1 MPKISKR
8 RQAVIDSYGF
18 KPKGRPRKPKSVD
31 LHAHLPKNSPIRIQR
46 ELEQMGITLAEKSTD
61 EEIARAKQTYLNNQ
75 AIKNKPRLNLTDAD
89 RAERRAAYT
98 GRKRHHNKIHLD
110 GLLSASS
117 AKKGTVDKPTISGE
131 SSAPFYNYKDNFIEE
146 QHHGKA
152 SAYDPRFIDLIE
164 IQESGKMIWHGETCA
179 ICTMPPSTI
188 GEVMLAQYGEADFV
202 CTDCGRLVHIKTP
215 TNKWGWVFAPIDKFK
230 RNTIKQL
237 QRYHIPIDEEEYA

>member
-1 MPKISKR
+1 MPKVSKR

-46 ELEQMGITLAEKSTD
+46 ELQEMGIKPAEKPTA

-75 AIKNKPRLNLTDAD
+75 ALKNKPKLNLTDAD
-89 RAERRAAYT
+89 RAERSRQ
-98 GRKRHHNKIHLD
+98 RKCSIHRNNKIYLD
-110 GLLSASS
+110 GLLSAST
-117 AKKGTVDKPTISGE
+117 AKKGTVDKPTIAGE

-164 IQESGKMIWHGETCA
+164 IQESGKMIWHGDTCA

-188 GEVMLAQYGEADFV
+188 GEVMLAQYGEANFV
-202 CTDCGRLVHIKTP
+202 CTDCGKLVETKGSGMR
-215 TNKWGWVFAPIDKFK
+215 GWIFAQVQKFK
-230 RNTIKQL
+230 RNRVKQL

>member
-46 ELEQMGITLAEKSTD
+46 ELEEMGIETAEETIS
-61 EEIARAKQTYLNNQ
+61 AKQTRLNNI
-75 AIKNKPRLNLTDAD
+75 ALRTKKSKTNWLRYSPTPN
-89 RAERRAAYT
+89 EVV
-98 GRKRHHNKIHLD
+98 NKIHLD
-110 GLLSASS
+110 GLLSAFR
-117 AKKGTVDKPTISGE
+117 AKKGIEDKPTISGE

-164 IQESGKMIWHGETCA
+164 IQESGKMIWHGDTCA

-188 GEVMLAQYGEADFV
+188 GEVMLAQYGEANFV
-202 CTDCGRLVHIKTP
+202 CTDCGKLVETKGSGMR
-215 TNKWGWVFAPIDKFK
+215 GWIFAQVQKFK
-230 RNTIKQL
+230 RNRVRQL
-237 QRYHIPIDEEEYA
+237 QKYHIPIDEEEYA

>member
-46 ELEQMGITLAEKSTD
+46 ELEEMGIETAEETIS
-61 EEIARAKQTYLNNQ
+61 AKQTRLNNI
-75 AIKNKPRLNLTDAD
+75 ALRTKKSKTNWLRYSPTPN
-89 RAERRAAYT
+89 EVV
-98 GRKRHHNKIHLD
+98 NKIHLD
-110 GLLSASS
+110 GLLSASN
-117 AKKGTVDKPTISGE
+117 AKKGTVDKPTIAGE

-164 IQESGKMIWHGETCA
+164 IQESGKMIWHGDTCA

-188 GEVMLAQYGEADFV
+188 GEVMLAQYGEANFV
-202 CTDCGRLVHIKTP
+202 CTDCGKLVETK
-215 TNKWGWVFAPIDKFK
+215 NSGMRGWIFAQVQKFK
-230 RNTIKQL
+230 RNRVRQL
-237 QRYHIPIDEEEYA
+237 QKYHIPIDEEEYA

>member
-1 MPKISKR
+1 MCIRDRTIS
-8 RQAVIDSYGF
+8 
-18 KPKGRPRKPKSVD
+18 
-31 LHAHLPKNSPIRIQR
+31 
-46 ELEQMGITLAEKSTD
+46 
-61 EEIARAKQTYLNNQ
+61 AKQTRLNNI
-75 AIKNKPRLNLTDAD
+75 ALRTKKSKNKQWLRYSPTPN
-89 RAERRAAYT
+89 EVV
-98 GRKRHHNKIHLD
+98 NKIYLD

-164 IQESGKMIWHGETCA
+164 IQESGKMIWHGETCT

-202 CTDCGRLVHIKTP
+202 CTDCGRLVYIKTT

-230 RNTIKQL
+230 RNRVKQL

>member
-46 ELEQMGITLAEKSTD
+46 ELEEMGIETAEET
-61 EEIARAKQTYLNNQ
+61 INAKQTRLNNI
-75 AIKNKPRLNLTDAD
+75 ALRTKKSKTNWLRYSPTPN
-89 RAERRAAYT
+89 EVV
-98 GRKRHHNKIHLD
+98 NKIHLD
-110 GLLSASS
+110 GLLSASN
-117 AKKGTVDKPTISGE
+117 AKKGTVDKPTIAGE

-164 IQESGKMIWHGETCA
+164 IQESGKMIWHGDTCA

-188 GEVMLAQYGEADFV
+188 GEVMLAQYGEANFV
-202 CTDCGRLVHIKTP
+202 CTDCGKLVETKGSGMR
-215 TNKWGWVFAPIDKFK
+215 GWIFAQVQKFK
-230 RNTIKQL
+230 RNRVRQL
-237 QRYHIPIDEEEYA
+237 QKYHIPIDEEEYA

>member
-1 MPKISKR
+1 
-8 RQAVIDSYGF
+8 
-18 KPKGRPRKPKSVD
+18 
-31 LHAHLPKNSPIRIQR
+31 
-46 ELEQMGITLAEKSTD
+46 MGITPAEKPTN
-61 EEIARAKQTYLNNQ
+61 EETARAKQTRLNNIALRTKKSKTNWLQ
-75 AIKNKPRLNLTDAD
+75 YSPTPN
-89 RAERRAAYT
+89 EVV
-98 GRKRHHNKIHLD
+98 NKIHLD

-215 TNKWGWVFAPIDKFK
+215 TNRWGWVFAPIDRFK

>member
-46 ELEQMGITLAEKSTD
+46 ELEEMGIETAEETIS
-61 EEIARAKQTYLNNQ
+61 AKQTRLNNI
-75 AIKNKPRLNLTDAD
+75 ALRTKKSKTNWLRYSPTPN
-89 RAERRAAYT
+89 EVV
-98 GRKRHHNKIHLD
+98 NKIHLD
-110 GLLSASS
+110 GLLSASN
-117 AKKGTVDKPTISGE
+117 AKKGTVDKPTIAGE

-164 IQESGKMIWHGETCA
+164 IQESGKMIWHGDTCA

-188 GEVMLAQYGEADFV
+188 GEVMLAQYGEANFV
-202 CTDCGRLVHIKTP
+202 CTDCGKLVETKGSGMR
-215 TNKWGWVFAPIDKFK
+215 GWIFAQVQKFK
-230 RNTIKQL
+230 RNRVRQL
-237 QRYHIPIDEEEYA
+237 QKYHIPIDEEEYA

>member
-46 ELEQMGITLAEKSTD
+46 ELEEMGIETAEETIS
-61 EEIARAKQTYLNNQ
+61 AKQTRLNNI
-75 AIKNKPRLNLTDAD
+75 ALRTKKSKTNWLRYSPTPN
-89 RAERRAAYT
+89 EVV
-98 GRKRHHNKIHLD
+98 NKIHLD
-110 GLLSASS
+110 GLLSASN
-117 AKKGTVDKPTISGE
+117 AKKGTVDKPTIAGE

-146 QHHGKA
+146 QHHSKA

-164 IQESGKMIWHGETCA
+164 IQESGKMIWHGDTCA

-188 GEVMLAQYGEADFV
+188 GEVMLAQYGEANFV
-202 CTDCGRLVHIKTP
+202 CTDCGKLVETKGSGMR
-215 TNKWGWVFAPIDKFK
+215 GWIFAQVQKFK
-230 RNTIKQL
+230 RNRVRQL
-237 QRYHIPIDEEEYA
+237 QKYHIPIDEEEYA